1 MSKNYNINEF
11 IQNNHKIGEEEK
23 KIEIT
28 IEEPNKN
35 NNNSFN
41 QLLALQLLIQKHSG
55 LKELCKYQFI

>member
-23 KIEIT
+23 NEII
-28 IEEPNKN
+28 IEETNKN

-41 QLLALQLLIQKHSG
+41 QLLTLQLLIQKHAG
-55 LKELCKYQFI
+55 LKELCKI